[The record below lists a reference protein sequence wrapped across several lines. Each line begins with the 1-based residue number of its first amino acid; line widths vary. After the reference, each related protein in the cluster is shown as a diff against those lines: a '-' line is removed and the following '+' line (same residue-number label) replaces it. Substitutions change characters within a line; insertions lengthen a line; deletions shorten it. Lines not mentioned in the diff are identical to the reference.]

1 MSTFVHTASGATYE
15 FADNFAAF
23 RRTSPNAPLRKDG
36 DWLKCDVVTPRVG
49 KPMSIHI
56 HGIVE
61 APGFTYR
68 STTPVVAIW
77 EG

>member
-1 MSTFVHTASGATYE
+1 MSTFVRTASGATYE
-15 FADNFAAF
+15 FADNFTAF

-36 DWLKCDVVTPRVG
+36 EWLKCDVTVPRVG
-49 KPMSIHI
+49 ESLHLAI
-56 HGIVE
+56 HGIVA

-68 STTPVVAIW
+68 RTTPVVAIW